1 VSCERPSVQ
10 MLDMMGCGLC
20 MGVDVSSLSAMSLD
34 KRLSLSASRTL
45 CISVPWL
52 EAEVSGIQPPVLDW
66 TMVSSVVSA
75 SMVS

>member
-1 VSCERPSVQ
+1 MSCERPSVQ

-20 MGVDVSSLSAMSLD
+20 MGVDVSSLSATSLD

-52 EAEVSGIQPPVLDW
+52 EAEVSGIQAP
-66 TMVSSVVSA
+66 VSSVVSA